1 MQQYDR
7 HLHLFES
14 IGIISR
20 GQGSLLMYNNRS
32 FLIYTI
38 SNISE
43 NHIKQNAMADKKVH
57 LKDPLS
63 NKEIKL
69 PVMEATSGANIIDI
83 RSIYKHLGCF
93 TFDPGFVSTA
103 SCESKITYIDGD
115 AGLLYYRGYPIEQLA
130 EKSNYLEVCYLLLY
144 GELPNAD
151 SLQNFNASLTE
162 HANLDLKKIT
172 ALLESFDR
180 SEHPMAML
188 MAALCQL
195 AAMYHDELAIQDAA
209 YRERSA
215 HRLVAKVAAIAA
227 CILRYKQGKTFKT
240 PNSKLS
246 YTERF
251 LDMALDDFNPQSS
264 LSQKYAKAMD
274 LILLLHADHE
284 QNASTSTVRLSGSTE
299 TNPYAALV
307 AGIASLWGPA
317 HGGANEAVIDM
328 LENIVE
334 SGQPL
339 QSYIDRAKDKNSHF
353 RLMGFGHR
361 IYKNYDPRAK
371 IIRTICHELLSE
383 IDKDD
388 INKPLLDTA
397 KELENIALKDDYFIS
412 RKLYP
417 NVDFYS
423 GIIFNAMGL
432 PRDMYT
438 VIFALARTI
447 GWISHWDEMLCDP
460 LTRIGRPRQLYTG
473 YPRRDYTPIQQ
484 R

>member
-1 MQQYDR
+1 M
-7 HLHLFES
+7 
-14 IGIISR
+14 
-20 GQGSLLMYNNRS
+20 
-32 FLIYTI
+32 T
-38 SNISE
+38 
-43 NHIKQNAMADKKVH
+43 DKNVN
-57 LKDPLS
+57 LKDSRS
-63 NKEIKL
+63 NEEIEL
-69 PVMEATSGANIIDI
+69 PIMEATSGADIIDI
-83 RSIYKHLGCF
+83 RSIYKRLGYF
-93 TFDPGFVSTA
+93 TFDPGFASTA

-115 AGLLYYRGYPIEQLA
+115 AGLLHYRGYPIEQLA
-130 EKSNYLEVCYLLLY
+130 EKSNYPEVCYLILY
-144 GELPNAD
+144 GELPTAD
-151 SLQNFNASLTE
+151 RMEGFNESLIKHASLDIDKT
-162 HANLDLKKIT
+162 T
-172 ALLESFDR
+172 ALFRGFDR
-180 SEHPMAML
+180 REHPMAML
-188 MAALCQL
+188 MAILCQL
-195 AAMYHDELAIQDAA
+195 AAMYHHELEVHDEA
-209 YRERSA
+209 YRERAA
-215 HRLVAKVAAIAA
+215 HRLIAKVPAIAA
-227 CILRYKQGKTFKT
+227 SILRYKRGEELKN
-240 PNSKLS
+240 PNKDLS

-251 LDMALDDFNPQSS
+251 LDMAFDDFDPQSS
-264 LSQKYAKAMD
+264 LSKKYAAAMD

-339 QSYIDRAKDKNSHF
+339 QSYVDRAKDKNSHF

-383 IDKDD
+383 LVKDD
-388 INKPLLDTA
+388 TNKPLLDTA

-423 GIIFNAMGL
+423 GIILNAMGL

-438 VIFALARTI
+438 VIFALARTV
-447 GWISHWDEMLCDP
+447 GWVSHWNEMLGDP

-473 YPRRDYTPIQQ
+473 YTRRDYMSMSD

>member
-1 MQQYDR
+1 M
-7 HLHLFES
+7 
-14 IGIISR
+14 
-20 GQGSLLMYNNRS
+20 
-32 FLIYTI
+32 
-38 SNISE
+38 
-43 NHIKQNAMADKKVH
+43 KDKNVD
-57 LKDPLS
+57 LKDHRS
-63 NKEIKL
+63 NKEIEL
-69 PVMEATSGANIIDI
+69 PIMDATSGADIIDI
-83 RSIYKHLGCF
+83 RSIYRQLGYF

-130 EKSNYLEVCYLLLY
+130 EKSNYSEACYLLLY
-144 GELPNAD
+144 GELPSAD
-151 SLQNFNASLTE
+151 RLRSFNASLTE
-162 HANLDLKKIT
+162 YANLDMEKIT
-172 ALLESFDR
+172 ALLDGFDR
-180 SEHPMAML
+180 HGHPMAML
-188 MAALCQL
+188 MAALCHL
-195 AAMYHDELAIQDAA
+195 AAMYHDELAIHDET

-215 HRLVAKVAAIAA
+215 HRLIAKVPAIAA
-227 CILRYKQGKTFKT
+227 CILRYKQGKTFKK
-240 PNSKLS
+240 PNKDLA
-246 YTERF
+246 YIERF
-251 LDMALDDFNPQSS
+251 LDMVFDDFNLQSP
-264 LSQKYAKAMD
+264 LYQKYAAAMD

-383 IDKDD
+383 LNKDD
-388 INKPLLDTA
+388 TNKPLLDTA

-423 GIIFNAMGL
+423 GIILNAMGL

-447 GWISHWDEMLCDP
+447 GWVSHWNEMLGDP

-473 YPRRDYTPIQQ
+473 HTRRDYIAVSD

>member
-1 MQQYDR
+1 
-7 HLHLFES
+7 
-14 IGIISR
+14 
-20 GQGSLLMYNNRS
+20 
-32 FLIYTI
+32 
-38 SNISE
+38 
-43 NHIKQNAMADKKVH
+43 MADNKID
-57 LKDPLS
+57 LRDPLS

-69 PVMEATSGANIIDI
+69 PIMEATSGADIIDI
-83 RSIYKHLGCF
+83 RSIYKNLGYF

-130 EKSNYLEVCYLLLY
+130 KKSDYPEVCYLLLY
-144 GELPNAD
+144 GELPT
-151 SLQNFNASLTE
+151 SEQLQNFNTSLTE
-162 HANLDLKKIT
+162 HASLDMEKTT
-172 ALLESFDR
+172 ALFGSFDR
-180 SEHPMAML
+180 HAHPMAML

-195 AAMYHDELAIQDAA
+195 ASIYHNELAVHDAA

-215 HRLVAKVAAIAA
+215 HRLVAKVATIVA
-227 CILRYKQGKTFKT
+227 CILRHKQAQTFKA
-240 PNSKLS
+240 PNDKLP
-246 YTERF
+246 YTQRF
-251 LDMALDDFNPQSS
+251 LDMALDNFDPLSS

-328 LENIVE
+328 LESIVE

-383 IDKDD
+383 IDKGD
-388 INKPLLDTA
+388 INEPLLDTA
-397 KELENIALKDDYFIS
+397 KELESIALKDDYFIS

-447 GWISHWDEMLCDP
+447 GWISHWNEMLCDP
-460 LTRIGRPRQLYTG
+460 LTRISRPRQLYTG
-473 YPRRDYTPIQQ
+473 YTRRDYIAIQQ

>member
-1 MQQYDR
+1 
-7 HLHLFES
+7 
-14 IGIISR
+14 
-20 GQGSLLMYNNRS
+20 
-32 FLIYTI
+32 
-38 SNISE
+38 
-43 NHIKQNAMADKKVH
+43 MADKKVD
-57 LKDPLS
+57 LNDPQS
-63 NKEIKL
+63 NKEIEL

-83 RSIYKHLGCF
+83 RSIYKQLGYF

-115 AGLLYYRGYPIEQLA
+115 AGLLNYRGYPIEQLA
-130 EKSNYLEVCYLLLY
+130 AESNYTEVCYLILY
-144 GELPNAD
+144 GELPTAAQLD
-151 SLQNFNASLTE
+151 SFNASLSE
-162 HANLDLKKIT
+162 HAELEIEKIT
-172 ALLESFDR
+172 ALFGSFDR
-180 SEHPMAML
+180 HWHPMAML
-188 MAALCQL
+188 MAALCQI
-195 AAMYHDELAIQDAA
+195 AAMYHDELAIHDAA

-215 HRLVAKVAAIAA
+215 HRLIAKIAAVVA
-227 CILRYKQGKTFKT
+227 CILRYKQGKTLKT
-240 PNSKLS
+240 PNRNLP

-251 LDMALDDFNPQSS
+251 LDMALDDFEPQSS
-264 LSQKYAKAMD
+264 LSQKYARAMD

-299 TNPYAALV
+299 TSPYAALV

-328 LENIVE
+328 LEGIVE

-339 QSYIDRAKDKNSHF
+339 QFYIDRAKDKNSHF

-371 IIRTICHELLSE
+371 IIRTICHELLDE
-383 IDKDD
+383 IDSDN

-397 KELENIALKDDYFIS
+397 KELESIALQDDYFIS

-447 GWISHWDEMLCDP
+447 GWISHWNEMLCDP

-473 YPRRDYTPIQQ
+473 YTQRDYISVEQ

>member
-1 MQQYDR
+1 MTER
-7 HLHLFES
+7 
-14 IGIISR
+14 
-20 GQGSLLMYNNRS
+20 
-32 FLIYTI
+32 
-38 SNISE
+38 
-43 NHIKQNAMADKKVH
+43 KVN
-57 LKDPLS
+57 LSDPQK
-63 NKEIKL
+63 NEEIEL
-69 PVMEATSGANIIDI
+69 PVMESTIGADSIDI
-83 RSIYKHLGCF
+83 RLIYQKSGYF

-115 AGLLYYRGYPIEQLA
+115 AGLLNYRGYPIDQLA
-130 EKSNYLEVCYLLLY
+130 EHSNYPEVSYLLLH
-144 GELPNAD
+144 GDLPTTHQ
-151 SLQNFNASLTE
+151 LGQFNAKISE
-162 HANLDLKKIT
+162 HAQLHREKIT
-172 ALLESFDR
+172 TLFSSFDKHW
-180 SEHPMAML
+180 HPMAML

-195 AAMYHDELAIQDAA
+195 AAKYHDELAIHDDS
-209 YRERSA
+209 YRERA
-215 HRLVAKVAAIAA
+215 THQLIAKVAAISAY
-227 CILRYKQGKTFKT
+227 ILCYKKNKTFKE
-240 PNSKLS
+240 PNCNLP

-251 LDMALDDFNPQSS
+251 LDMAFDDFEPSS
-264 LSQKYAKAMD
+264 PLSQKYVKAMD

-299 TNPYAALV
+299 TSPYAALV

-328 LENIVE
+328 LEEIVA

-371 IIRTICHELLSE
+371 IIRATCYELLSE
-383 IDKDD
+383 LDSGNA
-388 INKPLLDTA
+388 NKPLLDAA
-397 KELENIALKDDYFIS
+397 KELESIALKDDYFIS

-447 GWISHWDEMLCDP
+447 GWISHWNEMLCDP
-460 LTRIGRPRQLYTG
+460 HYRIGRPRQLYTG
-473 YPRRDYTPIQQ
+473 HTLRD
-484 R
+484 

>member
-1 MQQYDR
+1 M
-7 HLHLFES
+7 
-14 IGIISR
+14 
-20 GQGSLLMYNNRS
+20 
-32 FLIYTI
+32 
-38 SNISE
+38 
-43 NHIKQNAMADKKVH
+43 KDKNVD
-57 LKDPLS
+57 LKDYRS
-63 NKEIKL
+63 NKEIEL
-69 PVMEATSGANIIDI
+69 PIMDATSGADIIDI
-83 RSIYKHLGCF
+83 RSIYQQLGYF

-115 AGLLYYRGYPIEQLA
+115 EGLLYYRGYPIEQLA
-130 EKSNYLEVCYLLLY
+130 EKSNYPEVCYLLLY
-144 GELPNAD
+144 GELPTAD
-151 SLQNFNASLTE
+151 QLQNFNVSLSE
-162 HANLDLKKIT
+162 HANLDIEKIT
-172 ALLESFDR
+172 ALLGGFDR
-180 SEHPMAML
+180 HGHPMAML
-188 MAALCQL
+188 MAALSHL
-195 AAMYHDELAIQDAA
+195 SAMYHNELAIHDEA
-209 YRERSA
+209 YREKA
-215 HRLVAKVAAIAA
+215 ALRLIAKVPAIAA
-227 CILRYKQGKTFKT
+227 YILRYKQAKKFKK
-240 PNSKLS
+240 PNNDLS

-251 LDMALDDFNPQSS
+251 LDMLLDDFDTQSS
-264 LSQKYAKAMD
+264 LSQKYAAAMD

-307 AGIASLWGPA
+307 AGIASLWGAA

-328 LENIVE
+328 LESIVE

-371 IIRTICHELLSE
+371 IIRTICHQLLSE
-383 IDKDD
+383 LNKD
-388 INKPLLDTA
+388 NTNEPLLDTA
-397 KELENIALKDDYFIS
+397 RELEKIALKDDYFIS

-423 GIIFNAMGL
+423 GIILNAMGL

-447 GWISHWDEMLCDP
+447 GWVSHWNEMLGDP

-473 YPRRDYTPIQQ
+473 YTRRDYTLISG

>member
-1 MQQYDR
+1 
-7 HLHLFES
+7 
-14 IGIISR
+14 
-20 GQGSLLMYNNRS
+20 
-32 FLIYTI
+32 
-38 SNISE
+38 
-43 NHIKQNAMADKKVH
+43 MADKKVD
-57 LKDPLS
+57 LRDPRS
-63 NKEIKL
+63 NREIEL
-69 PVMEATSGANIIDI
+69 PVMESTMGSSIIDI
-83 RSIYKHLGCF
+83 RSVHKELGYF

-115 AGLLYYRGYPIEQLA
+115 AGLLNYRGYPIEQLA
-130 EKSNYLEVCYLLLY
+130 EKSSYSEVCYLLWY
-144 GELPNAD
+144 GELPTAAE
-151 SLQNFNASLTE
+151 LRNFNASLAA
-162 HANLDLKKIT
+162 HAEPETHKIT
-172 ALLESFDR
+172 ALLGSFDR
-180 SEHPMAML
+180 HQHPMAML

-195 AAMYHDELAIQDAA
+195 AATHHDEMAIHDAA

-215 HRLVAKVAAIAA
+215 HRLIAKVAAIAA
-227 CILRYKQGKTFKT
+227 CIFRYKQAKAFKSA
-240 PNSKLS
+240 NRNLS
-246 YTERF
+246 YTPRF
-251 LDMALDDFNPQSS
+251 LDMALDDYDPQST

-328 LENIVE
+328 LDSIVA

-383 IDKDD
+383 LDSD
-388 INKPLLDTA
+388 NTNEPLLETA
-397 KELENIALKDDYFIS
+397 RELESIALKDDYFIS

-447 GWISHWDEMLCDP
+447 GWISHWNEMLCDP

-473 YPRRDYTPIQQ
+473 YARRDYVPIQQ
-484 R
+484 RTEGIS

>member
-1 MQQYDR
+1 M
-7 HLHLFES
+7 
-14 IGIISR
+14 
-20 GQGSLLMYNNRS
+20 
-32 FLIYTI
+32 
-38 SNISE
+38 
-43 NHIKQNAMADKKVH
+43 KDKNVD
-57 LKDPLS
+57 LKDHRS
-63 NKEIKL
+63 NKEIEL
-69 PVMEATSGANIIDI
+69 PIMDATSGADIIDI
-83 RSIYKHLGCF
+83 RSIYRQLGYF

-130 EKSNYLEVCYLLLY
+130 EKSNYPEVCYLLLY
-144 GELPNAD
+144 GELPSAD
-151 SLQNFNASLTE
+151 RLQNFNASLTE
-162 HANLDLKKIT
+162 HANLDMEKIT
-172 ALLESFDR
+172 ALLGGFDR
-180 SEHPMAML
+180 HGHPMAML
-188 MAALCQL
+188 MAALCHF
-195 AAMYHDELAIQDAA
+195 AAMYHDELAIHDET

-215 HRLVAKVAAIAA
+215 YRLIAKVPTIVA
-227 CILRYKQGKTFKT
+227 CILRYKQGKTFKK
-240 PNSKLS
+240 PNKDLA
-246 YTERF
+246 YIERF
-251 LDMALDDFNPQSS
+251 LDMVFDDFNLQSP
-264 LSQKYAKAMD
+264 LSQKYAAAMD

-383 IDKDD
+383 LNKDD
-388 INKPLLDTA
+388 TNKPLLDTA

-423 GIIFNAMGL
+423 GIILNAMGL

-447 GWISHWDEMLCDP
+447 GWVSHWNEMLGDP

-473 YPRRDYTPIQQ
+473 YTRRDYIAVSD